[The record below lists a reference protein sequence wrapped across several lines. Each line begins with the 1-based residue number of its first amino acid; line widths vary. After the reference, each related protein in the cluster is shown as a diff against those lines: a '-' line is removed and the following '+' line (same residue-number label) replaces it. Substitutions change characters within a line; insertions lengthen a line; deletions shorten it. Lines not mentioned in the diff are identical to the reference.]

1 MSNVTLSTSLT
12 SVVARIN
19 FALEAI
25 VERVEAQKEG
35 EQLTVS
41 SMVEVLASETGLD
54 KLMIQLAAS
63 AVINGSKTHHIVP
76 GRYGGVKKGPRQTPV
91 VKGPSEKAQLK
102 AELEVMKA
110 KLAALESKPTVE
122 SAPDTVFDTDLQ
134 NILDA
139 AE

>member
-63 AVINGSKTHHIVP
+63 AVINGTKTHHIVP
-76 GRYGGVKKGPRQTPV
+76 GRYGGVKKGPRQTLHLPPPLAPRQV
-91 VKGPSEKAQLK
+91 RPMEDHLGRSHSLRQQSQL
-102 AELEVMKA
+102 
-110 KLAALESKPTVE
+110 
-122 SAPDTVFDTDLQ
+122 DL
-134 NILDA
+134 L
-139 AE
+139 